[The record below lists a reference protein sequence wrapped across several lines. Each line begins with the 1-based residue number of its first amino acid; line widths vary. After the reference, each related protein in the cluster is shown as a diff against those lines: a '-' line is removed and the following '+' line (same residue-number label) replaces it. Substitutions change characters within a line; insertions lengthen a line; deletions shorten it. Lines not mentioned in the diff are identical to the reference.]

1 MSTAIT
7 DQQLQQMYRLAGQP
21 DDLFPVFERTR
32 GFRSWIVVLALIPT
46 LYALRHATLSETDSE
61 WVLRV
66 GDLVQAT
73 TLDGVVCPGGDDSV
87 SEIKFQPPMGTWL
100 SSLAVRVLP
109 AGGRYPPLIASWLG
123 TALLIAVGYWLCR
136 DLLDERVALWCV
148 ILAAGQLV
156 ILRQAQTAVP
166 HALGAALGLLS
177 IRALVRHIDHEPS
190 VIAWQI
196 LGGGLALGLCLLVS
210 GPLVIP
216 VMLIQSLYVWGE
228 ILNRRSARNP
238 TVPIGPPKRLVL
250 ALLLLWL
257 TCLAAAGW
265 WPLMMASA
273 YGGEFWSSWFH
284 GPPGGGSLSLMSALG
299 WNLLAELTP
308 LAGLC
313 VLGGVQTVWA
323 WLRHFRRGDLVLL
336 TWSAASLICW
346 MTSVAIC
353 RNAGMLPEASR
364 VVFEM
369 SLIMFAARA
378 LNEVSRG
385 TLRVLP
391 TALATLLP
399 MMLNYGRLLLSADEI
414 IPLLFSSTGLLVVI
428 LSLFLGVCLWNRR
441 EFSPHARPRLFAGMF
456 LAILVFANFRTGLA
470 DIEMSGMP
478 RYASFQDRVIPQ
490 SDLLRLRESL
500 AKIPT
505 PVPNVVIL
513 TPRKATARLRLEL
526 TRTFPDAQIRLR
538 SEWHDLF
545 ALLESS
551 DDGDPVVVFV
561 WQAVAGSE
569 GSLRS
574 DAWIRQALDRI
585 PQFDGAD
592 LTILRFRKM
601 SVAAAESLREIR

>member
-66 GDLVQAT
+66 SDLVQAT
-73 TLDGVVCPGGDDSV
+73 TLDGVVCPGGEESV
-87 SEIKFQPPMGTWL
+87 PEIKFQPPMGTWL
-100 SSLAVRVLP
+100 SSLTVRIFP
-109 AGGRYPPLIASWLG
+109 GGGRYPPLVASWLG

-166 HALGAALGLLS
+166 HALGAAMGLLS

-216 VMLIQSLYVWGE
+216 VMLAQAMYVWGE
-228 ILNRRSARNP
+228 ILKRRSARNP
-238 TVPIGPPKRLVL
+238 TVPIGPPKKLVL
-250 ALLLLWL
+250 SLLLLWM
-257 TCLAAAGW
+257 TCVAAAGW
-265 WPLMMASA
+265 WPMMMASA

-284 GPPGGGSLSLMSALG
+284 GPPGGISMSLMSALG

-313 VLGGVQTVWA
+313 VIGAVLTVWS
-323 WLRHFRRGDLVLL
+323 WLRNFRRGDLVLL
-336 TWSAASLICW
+336 TWSATSLIWW
-346 MTSVAIC
+346 MTSVAVC
-353 RNAGMLPEASR
+353 RNAAMLPEASR
-364 VVFEM
+364 VLFEV
-369 SLIMFAARA
+369 SLIFFAARA

-391 TALATLLP
+391 TAIATLLP
-399 MMLNYGRLLLSADEI
+399 MMLNYGRLLFSADEI
-414 IPLLFSSTGLLVVI
+414 VPLVFSSTGLLVMI
-428 LSLFLGVCLWNRR
+428 LALFLAVCLWNRR
-441 EFSPHARPRLFAGMF
+441 EFSPHARPRLFAGLF
-456 LAILVFANFRTGLA
+456 LLILVFANFRTGLSDLEA
-470 DIEMSGMP
+470 SGTA
-478 RYASFQDRVIPQ
+478 RYASFRDPVIAQ
-490 SDLLRLRESL
+490 GDLLRLRDSL
-500 AKIPT
+500 VKIPA
-505 PVPNVVIL
+505 PAKSFVIL
-513 TPRKATARLRLEL
+513 TERTETARLRLEL
-526 TRTFPDAQIRLR
+526 AQHFPEARVSVLPDWNA
-538 SEWHDLF
+538 LF
-545 ALLESS
+545 AHLETASAS
-551 DDGDPVVVFV
+551 DPVVVLV
-561 WQAVAGSE
+561 WQSLPNGESH
-569 GSLRS
+569 LRS
-574 DAWIRQALDRI
+574 DAWIRQSLDRI
-585 PQFDGAD
+585 PQFDGVD
-592 LTILRFRKM
+592 LSILRFLNTAMVTSQRD
-601 SVAAAESLREIR
+601 